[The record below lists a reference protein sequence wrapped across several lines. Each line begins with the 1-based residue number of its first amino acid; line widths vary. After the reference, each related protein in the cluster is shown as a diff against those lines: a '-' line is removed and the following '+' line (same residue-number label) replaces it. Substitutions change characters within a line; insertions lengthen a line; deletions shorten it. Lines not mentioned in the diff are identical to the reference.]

1 MPKAKKFAH
10 RTFLKSAAAGGLAA
24 FPAPHVFAQSGGVPF
39 IHAAERGYFAQEGI
53 RIVAM
58 DPASGADAMQ
68 RAASETCDF
77 GFADLPALVEWH
89 LRDPDATP
97 LGIFNACRSTP
108 AAIVSWKS
116 ANIQ

>member
-1 MPKAKKFAH
+1 
-10 RTFLKSAAAGGLAA
+10 
-24 FPAPHVFAQSGGVPF
+24 
-39 IHAAERGYFAQEGI
+39 
-53 RIVAM
+53 
-58 DPASGADAMQ
+58 MQ